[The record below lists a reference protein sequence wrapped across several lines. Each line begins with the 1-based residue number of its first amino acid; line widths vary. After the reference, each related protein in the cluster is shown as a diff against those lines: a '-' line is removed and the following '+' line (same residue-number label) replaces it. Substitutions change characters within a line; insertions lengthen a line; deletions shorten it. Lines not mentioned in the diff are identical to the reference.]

1 MHQVIFGQEFRASS
15 VQHIL
20 HISKERCKM
29 QEISSS
35 VVNLSN
41 EVSFQWRHVYVLM
54 SELLTIC
61 LKLLNCKSSCDVRL
75 QVWFIF
81 HSHWCLMSVSS
92 QGYGSNKQLLP
103 PNITA
108 YSQFVESTKSIF
120 DQNPCFC
127 CSCDSMLCVII
138 TQGRPQWKNVF
149 FRALPE

>member
-1 MHQVIFGQEFRASS
+1 
-15 VQHIL
+15 
-20 HISKERCKM
+20 M

-41 EVSFQWRHVYVLM
+41 EVSVSFCQWRHVYVLM
-54 SELLTIC
+54 SELSTIC

-92 QGYGSNKQLLP
+92 QGYGSNTQLLP

-108 YSQFVESTKSIF
+108 YSQFLESTE
-120 DQNPCFC
+120 
-127 CSCDSMLCVII
+127 SMDAFNVPVTFLIQIHVPVAFVVQCLVSLSLI
-138 TQGRPQWKNVF
+138 TGLRPQH
-149 FRALPE
+149 